1 MSTTE
6 DQIVSH
12 LRKLLNDRDEEN
24 RKRIADLE
32 RDLAHARVKE
42 RQMEAEMAHL
52 REQLTTALCALEEQ
66 PEIVVTS
73 VVFAEPQAVDRHH
86 EGLPVAVVHEVTPE
100 AG

>member
-12 LRKLLNDRDEEN
+12 LRKLLNDRDEES

-66 PEIVVTS
+66 PET
-73 VVFAEPQAVDRHH
+73 EPQTAVDRHH

>member
-66 PEIVVTS
+66 PEIVVP
-73 VVFAEPQAVDRHH
+73 AEPQIAVDRHH